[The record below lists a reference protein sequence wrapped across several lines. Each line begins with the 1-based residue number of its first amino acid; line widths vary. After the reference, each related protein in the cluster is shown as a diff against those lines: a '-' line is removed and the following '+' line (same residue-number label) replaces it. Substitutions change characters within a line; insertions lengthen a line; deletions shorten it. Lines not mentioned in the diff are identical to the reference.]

1 MISRN
6 DPCWCG
12 SGKKYKVCHRLMDEK
27 LKLLQDEGYE
37 IPDHSIIHGQKVIDG
52 VKRSAVITK
61 GIFKMLEGKIIE
73 GVKTK
78 DIDQWVHEYTVLHG
92 GIPATLGYNGYPKS
106 CCTSINDTV
115 CHGIPDDTQLKN
127 GDIINI
133 DITTI
138 LDGYFSD
145 SSRMYMVGE
154 VSEEAKRLVEET
166 HECMMIGIHE
176 VKPYASV
183 DNIGK
188 AIEDYAI
195 SKGYSVVEALGGHG
209 IGLKFHEKPHI
220 HHFETGEKGMI
231 MVPGMM
237 FTVEPMINQGDFDVE
252 ILEDDWTVKTIDG
265 SLSAQWEHTILVTE
279 EGYEILTLI
288 DDKKV

>member
-12 SGKKYKVCHRLMDEK
+12 SGRKYKQCHRVMDEK
-27 LKLLQDEGYE
+27 LAGFAREGYE
-37 IPDHSIIHGQKVIDG
+37 IPEHKIIHGDKVING
-52 VKRSAVITK
+52 VKESAKITK
-61 GIFKMLEGKIIE
+61 GIFKMLEGKIVA
-73 GVKTK
+73 GVTTEEINTWIH
-78 DIDQWVHEYTVLHG
+78 DYTVERG
-92 GIPATLGYNGYPKS
+92 GIPATLGYNGFPKS
-106 CCTSINDTV
+106 CCTSINNVV
-115 CHGIPDDTQLKN
+115 CHGIPGEEVLKD

-133 DITTI
+133 DVTTI
-138 LDGYFSD
+138 LNGYFSD

-154 VSEEAKRLVEET
+154 VSEEAKTLVEET
-166 HECMMIGIHE
+166 HECMMIGIRE

-209 IGLKFHEKPHI
+209 IGLKFHENPHI
-220 HHFETGEKGMI
+220 HHFETGAKGMI

-237 FTVEPMINQGDFDVE
+237 FTVEPMINAGDFDVE
-252 ILEDDWTVKTIDG
+252 ILEDDWTVVTIDD

-279 EGYEILTLI
+279 DGYEILTLLEG
-288 DDKKV
+288 DND